1 MTKLIIQ
8 FAPVFAALRYR
19 IGRRILYLVMGMATF
34 LALYYAGAS
43 VQLTPDEAALLREEF
58 GNKIEGIEESGI
70 FINNIAIAFGMF
82 IPAIGAGF
90 GMFAGYSTGMIFAA
104 LAESNPDL
112 FGVSP
117 LAIMLTP
124 FGIMEVFSYGL
135 AMSRSSML
143 IYQLVKKKPWREY
156 VIPTLIELGIV
167 AVVLFAAA
175 LVEWWMI
182 QQAGGLDLDSI
193 KSA

>member
-1 MTKLIIQ
+1 
-8 FAPVFAALRYR
+8 
-19 IGRRILYLVMGMATF
+19 MGMAAF

-58 GNKIEGIEESGI
+58 GSKIEGIEESGI
-70 FINNIAIAFGMF
+70 FINNIVIAFVMF

-90 GMFAGYSTGMIFAA
+90 GMFAGYSTGMIFSA
-104 LAESNPDL
+104 LAESNPAL

-135 AMSRSSML
+135 AMSRSSVL

-156 VIPTLIELGIV
+156 VVPTLIELGIV
-167 AVVLFAAA
+167 AAVLFAAA

-182 QQAGGLDLDSI
+182 QQSGGLDLDSI